1 MQAEL
6 KQLKEVDRPQN
17 SRDIEEAR
25 GHGDLSEN
33 AEYHAAKEQQAFIA
47 GNIRILEDRLA
58 RVEVIDPT
66 KLSGSRVVFAATVT
80 LFDLDKEEEVKYQI
94 VGENEADLAE
104 GKISIGSPVAR
115 ALIGKEIGDEAIVRA
130 PGGDRE
136 YEVVDVEFI

>member
-47 GNIRILEDRLA
+47 GNIRILDDRLA

>member
-104 GKISIGSPVAR
+104 GTISIGSPVAR